1 MDGTY
6 LPFNLG
12 HTCVVFYLVAQP
24 DHPMDS
30 ETIYIFRQNHPICNN
45 MEGPGARQRCPGAG
59 FYWLARVNG
68 RPLFSTPSSVM
79 SCWWLEISHIVQRA
93 HWKLWEELEVIRAG
107 RLRILIKPPDLDF
120 QIFWSSRFSSLHPE
134 EKKRE
139 RNPRQKKESFE

>member
-107 RLRILIKPPDLDF
+107 RLRKKKNVKGILGRRKNVGKSRLRKVPHF
-120 QIFWSSRFSSLHPE
+120 QISH
-134 EKKRE
+134 KY
-139 RNPRQKKESFE
+139 